1 MQLPF
6 ITVVFEFEVAVS
18 NKLLRTSTP
27 KCGQCRP
34 SVQTYS
40 ISPQCEDISILAQGD
55 SGVSHRDCASRLD
68 PGMNSCCRCGN
79 ADILFWTS

>member
-27 KCGQCRP
+27 KCAPKCLR
-34 SVQTYS
+34 
-40 ISPQCEDISILAQGD
+40 DIMQSTPHPTLT
-55 SGVSHRDCASRLD
+55 SSH
-68 PGMNSCCRCGN
+68 
-79 ADILFWTS
+79 